1 MQTLFYSILHFLT
14 DGACAFAMFARFE
27 SARDFYL
34 QLLLYNFCA
43 FALQFPL
50 GALMDFFSL
59 RQKEGAISEKVDLP
73 LRLTCL
79 SVFVTAIGMFTHPV
93 VLGIGNALFHVGGG
107 IGTIEEDFRKGLK
120 GQALGI
126 FVAPGALGLFLFSEL
141 GKREAPWVIVTS
153 VSLLLLM
160 LVCLIGLA
168 HTVVR
173 QRDLEKMTGSD
184 TAKKYSGSNAFKKHT
199 STDTTE
205 KYNDGLQES
214 GEAPQGLTPAAFTAI
229 FFAFLVVVLRSY
241 AGMAVAFSWKAGFA
255 AGLIAVLAVVLG
267 KMAGGIIASR
277 IGMLPTILISLGLS
291 TVLYLFSGRMV
302 PGVLALFFF
311 NMTMPLTLY
320 LIVKRLRRLPGTS
333 FGLLTLALFIG
344 FLPVYFG
351 ASLPLSGSALGAIL
365 SAVSL
370 LLLTAADLILAKEE
384 KAHE

>member
-14 DGACAFAMFARFE
+14 DGACAFAMLARFE
-27 SARDFYL
+27 SAPDFYL

-50 GALMDFFSL
+50 GALMDFLSL
-59 RQKEGAISEKVDLP
+59 KQKEGRISQKADLP
-73 LRLTCL
+73 LRITCL
-79 SVFVTAIGMFTHPV
+79 SIFVTAVGMFTHPV

-107 IGTIEEDFRKGLK
+107 IGTIEEDFSKGLK

-126 FVAPGALGLFLFSEL
+126 FVAPGALGLFLFSQL
-141 GKREAPWVIVTS
+141 KDIGTS
-153 VSLLLLM
+153 WYILITVSLLVLM
-160 LVCLIGLA
+160 LAVFTGLA
-168 HTVVR
+168 YTVMIR
-173 QRDLEKMTGSD
+173 KEAESI
-184 TAKKYSGSNAFKKHT
+184 
-199 STDTTE
+199 STDQKSGMRTSEE
-205 KYNDGLQES
+205 KKSEPVPLQ
-214 GEAPQGLTPAAFTAI
+214 PLTFAAFLAVA
-229 FFAFLVVVLRSY
+229 FAFLVVVLRSY
-241 AGMAVAFSWKAGFA
+241 VGMTVVFDWRSGFA
-255 AGLIAVLAVVLG
+255 YGLIAVLAVVLG

-320 LIVKRLRRLPGTS
+320 LIVDRMRGLPGTS
-333 FGLLTLALFIG
+333 FGLLTLALFAG

-351 ASLPLSGSALGAIL
+351 VSLPLSGAVLGAVL

-370 LLLTAADLILAKEE
+370 LLLTAAYFILAKE
-384 KAHE
+384 